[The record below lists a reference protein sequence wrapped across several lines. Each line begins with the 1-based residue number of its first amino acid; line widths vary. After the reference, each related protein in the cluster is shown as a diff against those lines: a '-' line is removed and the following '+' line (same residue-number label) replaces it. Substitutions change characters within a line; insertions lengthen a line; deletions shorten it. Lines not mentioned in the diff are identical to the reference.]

1 MLAHSLFVPEK
12 KVDWEFVVRCK
23 EFEWLRPTNLD
34 IPLLPLD
41 LAPVVERCTLHF
53 TNMAFEKSPS
63 AKSHHLSLAWSLLQ
77 KCLKHLADNNSEH
90 LNTTTSSSASGGY
103 SKAATM
109 DDIMPLLVYIVIK
122 AQPPQLYSDLAYL
135 TTTSRDLTI
144 GSLTSF
150 YITNTQVAV
159 EFIRTLALDKLST
172 ANEQMIKPGRL
183 HGVFDDAMVPSPSS
197 KAQAAFKDFLETG
210 RSRVRSTFEK
220 VSESVTDTVTR
231 VRELG
236 PISTIKAA
244 VGAPIGKPLIPGSPS
259 LSASSPSINVAE
271 FVELDTTEETS
282 SSLLLPSSATC
293 PDLSDLSEKTESA
306 EEEKQEEPW
315 TQNYRFWN
323 ADAET
328 MTVEDIRLLLAD
340 YKDLIRKAHS

>member
-1 MLAHSLFVPEK
+1 M
-12 KVDWEFVVRCK
+12 
-23 EFEWLRPTNLD
+23 RPTNLD

-41 LAPVVERCTLHF
+41 LAPVVERCTHHF

-63 AKSHHLSLAWSLLQ
+63 AKSQHLALAWTLLQ
-77 KCLKHLADNNSEH
+77 KCLKHLADNNGEH
-90 LNTTTSSSASGGY
+90 LNSTSSSSTSGGY

-122 AQPPQLYSDLAYL
+122 AQPPQLFSDLAYL
-135 TTTSRDLTI
+135 TATSRELTI

-150 YITNTQVAV
+150 YVTNTQVAV

-172 ANEQMIKPGRL
+172 ANEQTLKPGRL
-183 HGVFDDAMVPSPSS
+183 VGALDNAMAPSPTS

-210 RSRVRSTFEK
+210 KSRVRSTFEK

-236 PISTIKAA
+236 PISAVKAA
-244 VGAPIGKPLIPGSPS
+244 VGSPIGKPLIPGQPA
-259 LSASSPSINVAE
+259 LSASSPSINVNE
-271 FVELDTTEETS
+271 FVELDTTEPS
-282 SSLLLPSSATC
+282 SEAPILPSSATC
-293 PDLSDLSEKTESA
+293 PELSDLSEPEESVP
-306 EEEKQEEPW
+306 EEVQEESW

-323 ADAET
+323 ANPET
-328 MTVEDIRLLLAD
+328 LSIEDVKLLLAD